1 MLKFKVFWNF
11 LQNVKIRKFI
21 KCQKI
26 NMKSQ
31 HVRNSVLNLDLKDQ
45 NVNALDQTFKC
56 NIKNLYDRIFM
67 MLMTSFV
74 DL

>member
-1 MLKFKVFWNF
+1 MLKI
-11 LQNVKIRKFI
+11 Q
-21 KCQKI
+21 
-26 NMKSQ
+26 S
-31 HVRNSVLNLDLKDQ
+31 LNLNLKDQ

-56 NIKNLYDRIFM
+56 NIKNLYDRIFI